1 MPGKAKQYVVQS
13 ISSVQT
19 TLNTLQYALNSAE
32 RPDNKTKIQ
41 QAINSLNSVQL
52 QLTDFQ
58 D

>member
-1 MPGKAKQYVVQS
+1 MSGKAKQQVTLS
-13 ISSVQT
+13 ISALQST
-19 TLNTLQYALNSAE
+19 INTLQNALDFAE
-32 RPDNKTKIQ
+32 RPDNKNSIQ